1 MDSSITLVVSNGAV
15 VLVLSLN
22 PLYDMITSIQRKER
36 YVVVRNGL
44 GIL

>member
-22 PLYDMITSIQRKER
+22 PSLYDMITSIQRKER
-36 YVVVRNGL
+36 YVVVRMD
-44 GIL
+44 